1 MNAGRIFGA
10 LFLASGAALLV
21 HVVGKISLGAALGAG
36 VAMVSA
42 VGCWVWYRA
51 DAKERIRLRQL
62 LKVGL
67 VTGVCATIV
76 YDVSRFALIIITG
89 TAFWPFDI
97 FEIFGRGIVGPDHY
111 GWWVSLIGFGYH
123 VLNGI
128 AFGTAYTIWFGRRGP
143 LAGVGFALML
153 ELFMVSIYPTWL
165 NIAMIGEF
173 LSVSIFGHIAY
184 GLTLGYMGQRL
195 SNSWLTTAALEKNI

>member
-1 MNAGRIFGA
+1 MNAGRTFGA

-21 HVVGKISLGAALGAG
+21 HLVGNISLGAALGVG
-36 VAMVSA
+36 VTMVSV
-42 VGCWVWYRA
+42 VGWWVWHRA
-51 DAKERIRLRQL
+51 DTTERIRLRQL
-62 LKVGL
+62 LTVGL
-67 VTGVCATIV
+67 VAGVCATIV

-97 FEIFGRGIVGPDHY
+97 FEIFGRGIVGTDY
-111 GWWVSLIGFGYH
+111 RGWWVTLIGFAFH

-128 AFGTAYTIWFGRRGP
+128 AFGTAYSIWFGRRGP
-143 LAGVGFALML
+143 LAGVGFALVL
-153 ELFMVSIYPTWL
+153 ELFMVSIYPSWL

-184 GLTLGYMGQRL
+184 GLTLGYMAQRL
-195 SNSWLTTAALEKNI
+195 SSRWLAAAVVEKNV